1 MRLLSIAL
9 MVGLA
14 ACDCGGGSDDPTSDA
29 GPLDGGQRD
38 SGASDDDAGSSDL
51 GAEEDLGSPD
61 DLGADP
67 EDAGAEC
74 TFLDDPMIASCS
86 GGYTYIRR
94 WFATEGDCPDY
105 WTIGGGGRFE
115 TEELALASR
124 DCTPEC
130 TRRAG
135 TSVSL
140 IRCGVRTGY
149 IVYDD
154 PDCDEAVETPDGIFP
169 TVDDWNAA
177 HPCE

>member
-1 MRLLSIAL
+1 MRLLPFAL

-29 GPLDGGQRD
+29 GPDDGGRTD
-38 SGASDDDAGSSDL
+38 SGAAEDDAGSAADLGADEDLGSASDL
-51 GAEEDLGSPD
+51 GA
-61 DLGADP
+61 

-105 WTIGGGGRFE
+105 WTIGGIRFE

-169 TVDDWNAA
+169 TVEDWNEA